1 MTVTIYMHEGCQFMA
16 PDYLS
21 PADHEVNRELE
32 RRARLEEEMA
42 ASYAIS
48 AAKYGAEVDERVAHI
63 HRCEAVALRKWKR
76 SDV

>member
-1 MTVTIYMHEGCQFMA
+1 MTVTIYMHEGRPFLA

-21 PADHEVNRELE
+21 VADHEVNRELE
-32 RRARLEEEMA
+32 RRAKLEEEMA
-42 ASYAIS
+42 ASYAVS
-48 AAKYGAEVDERVAHI
+48 AAKYDSEEDERVAHI